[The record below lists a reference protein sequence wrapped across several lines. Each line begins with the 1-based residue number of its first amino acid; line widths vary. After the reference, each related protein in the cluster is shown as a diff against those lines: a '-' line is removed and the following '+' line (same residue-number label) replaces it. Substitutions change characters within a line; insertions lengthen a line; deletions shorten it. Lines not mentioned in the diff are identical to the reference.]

1 MRFSGHALWLA
12 TAAATV
18 ASGTFAFTGSQK
30 PASVSTVL
38 FGSSNPFANLNPFKK
53 GNYDDPLNAVDP
65 RCTRKVYDPPYTRIM
80 LGAGNRSNNLLASD
94 GVR

>member
-38 FGSSNPFANLNPFKK
+38 FGSSNPFSNLNPFKK
-53 GNYDDPLNAVDP
+53 GNYDDPLNVVDLL
-65 RCTRKVYDPPYTRIM
+65 CTKECVWSSVYSYLRN
-80 LGAGNRSNNLLASD
+80 ACRNRRQHTVL
-94 GVR
+94 